1 MDKEQIKQFMY
12 TLGCDQVHEAVDWI
26 RGTCPLAPFLHSS
39 GKDTNP
45 SFGIKEEIGGA
56 HFHCFTCLSGTPE
69 SLVQTLEMYLREQP
83 QYKDRYDLAS
93 AKHILENQA
102 LNVYKLPDFEAVQQ
116 GHQFSEWGTWIL
128 DKFPS
133 AMNAQRALDYLMNP
147 KPLPHEE
154 RQPHHGRGL
163 TMEEVIYWGF
173 RYDPTRDM
181 VVVPF
186 YNHHGKF
193 AGMRGRSILGGLHH
207 DYTFNHV
214 NNTQLC
220 FLNEQC
226 FQNDEPVVV
235 VEGQFDVAITSRV
248 YPNTVGNLTARMSAE
263 KIRKLSTLDS
273 VILMLDNDDTG
284 RRATEKIAEIL
295 VSNGVQVG
303 VAELKGGKDPDQAGE
318 DAIREALKDMLP
330 MLGT

>member
-1 MDKEQIKQFMY
+1 M
-12 TLGCDQVHEAVDWI
+12 

-45 SFGIKEEIGGA
+45 SFGIKEALGGA
-56 HFHCFTCLSGTPE
+56 HFHCFTCVSGTPE

-83 QYKDRYDLAS
+83 QYKDLYDLEA
-93 AKHILENQA
+93 ARLILENQT
-102 LNVYKLPDFEAVQQ
+102 LNVYKLPDFEAVHH

-133 AMNAQRALDYLMNP
+133 AMNAKRGLDYLMNP
-147 KPLPHEE
+147 KPPAGEE
-154 RQPHHGRGL
+154 RQAHHGRGL
-163 TMEEVIYWGF
+163 TLEEVIHWGF

-193 AGMRGRSILGGLHH
+193 AGMRGRSILGSLHH

-235 VEGQFDVAITSRV
+235 VEGQFDVITTARV
-248 YPNTVGNLTARMSAE
+248 YPNVVGNLTARMSAE
-263 KIRKLSTLDS
+263 KVAKLATLDS
-273 VILMLDNDDTG
+273 VILMLDQDDTG
-284 RRATEKIAEIL
+284 RRATEKIAKLLIE
-295 VSNGVQVG
+295 SGVQVG
-303 VAELKGGKDPDQAGE
+303 VVELQGVKDPDQAGE
-318 DAIREALKDMLP
+318 DAVREALKDMLP
-330 MLGT
+330 ALGT

>member
-1 MDKEQIKQFMY
+1 MY
-12 TLGCDQVHEAVDWI
+12 TLGVDQVHEAGEWV

-45 SFGIKEEIGGA
+45 SFGIKEAIGGA
-56 HFHCFTCLSGTPE
+56 HYHCFTCTSGTPE
-69 SLVQTLEMYLREQP
+69 TLVQTLEMYLKEQP
-83 QYKDRYDLAS
+83 QYKDRFDLES
-93 AKHILENQA
+93 ARHILENQA
-102 LNVYKLPDFEAVQQ
+102 LNVYKLPDFEAVHQ
-116 GHQFSEWGTWIL
+116 GHQFLEWGTWIL

-133 AMNAQRALDYLMNP
+133 AMNATRALDYLTNE
-147 KPLPHEE
+147 KPAPDEV

-163 TMEEVIYWGF
+163 TIEEVIYWDF

-186 YNHHGKF
+186 YDHYGKF
-193 AGMRGRSILGGLHH
+193 AGMRGRSITGGLHH

-214 NNTQLC
+214 NNTQLV

-235 VEGQFDVAITSRV
+235 VEGQFDVAVTHRV
-248 YPNTVGNLTARMSAE
+248 YKNVVGNLTARMSAE
-263 KIRKLSTLDS
+263 KIKKLSTLDS
-273 VILMLDNDDTG
+273 VILMLDQDDTG
-284 RRATEKIAEIL
+284 KRATEKIATLLIN
-295 VSNGVQVG
+295 NGVQVG

-330 MLGT
+330 LVGS